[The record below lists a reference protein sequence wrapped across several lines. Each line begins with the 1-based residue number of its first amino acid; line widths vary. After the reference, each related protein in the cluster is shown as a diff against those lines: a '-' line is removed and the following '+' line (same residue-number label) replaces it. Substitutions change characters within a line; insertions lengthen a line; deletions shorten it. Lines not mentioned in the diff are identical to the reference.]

1 MNLAMVGDDDLK
13 HHDDDKDSDAED
25 VSSPTSQE
33 HSPTSQERTD
43 NHHQEEEEKIKLQ
56 GSSEENK
63 SSGEQREDDEATQA
77 ENEEDRDIE
86 IEQELE
92 PDDDELRRQ
101 STATE
106 DFEPKKDTKGGV
118 LPQSLDESSVV
129 QNETE
134 SKLNRDDLNSK
145 TATFE
150 NVELLKEAKD
160 EISMQSMKGDEGG
173 VSQIEADLKT
183 MDGTESKNVT
193 VEPTTTLLKEST
205 DGDLSRSQND
215 ESHIIDKKIV
225 SVDNAQFGKSIQEIN
240 SISECLTELTNSMAV
255 HHSSSVEP
263 KYMDEV
269 EKLKLCQEKTSGDI
283 SASADSNGEMKENGA
298 SLQER
303 NGKMPPNCVDSGSDN
318 QGIEAIV
325 KKHAAAEVGDKLSV
339 SCNVTVTETANGADS
354 SNSPNLVEHLKD
366 SEDPK
371 SSDCQV
377 VMCFFYRMLNNYFIF
392 LFGNVNILFL
402 LFNTNYIFSLCTCP
416 AFDCFSST
424 SCAKNFMDELL
435 WAI

>member
-13 HHDDDKDSDAED
+13 HHDYDKDSDAED

-33 HSPTSQERTD
+33 HTD

-56 GSSEENK
+56 GSREENK

-92 PDDDELRRQ
+92 PDDDETHSQ

-106 DFEPKKDTKGGV
+106 DFEPQRDTKGGV

-134 SKLNRDDLNSK
+134 SKLNSDDLNSK

-160 EISMQSMKGDEGG
+160 EISMQSMKVDEGG

-193 VEPTTTLLKEST
+193 VEPTTLLKEST
-205 DGDLSRSQND
+205 DGDLSQSQNE
-215 ESHIIDKKIV
+215 ESHIIDKKV
-225 SVDNAQFGKSIQEIN
+225 VLVDNAQFGKSIQEIN
-240 SISECLTELTNSMAV
+240 SISEGLTELTNSMAV

-263 KYMDEV
+263 QYMDQV
-269 EKLKLCQEKTSGDI
+269 EKLKLCQEKTSRDI

-318 QGIEAIV
+318 QGIESIV
-325 KKHAAAEVGDKLSV
+325 KKHAAEVGDKLSV
-339 SCNVTVTETANGADS
+339 SYNVSVTESANGADS

-377 VMCFFYRMLNNYFIF
+377 VMSFFYSMLNNYFIF
-392 LFGNVNILFL
+392 FL
-402 LFNTNYIFSLCTCP
+402 E
-416 AFDCFSST
+416 
-424 SCAKNFMDELL
+424 M
-435 WAI
+435 